1 MMAETVTGPS
11 ESSYRSVLSDLLLL
25 LESVFNEVVL
35 IELLEELIDDTFYLL
50 SVRSC
55 LRLFQRF

>member
-25 LESVFNEVVL
+25 LESVFDEVVL
-35 IELLEELIDDTFYLL
+35 IELLEEPMDDTFYSL

-55 LRLFQRF
+55 LRLF